1 MKNIFL
7 SISFNK
13 VSKNVKYCGSIGLLL
28 IEKSMIKGIR
38 AILKV
43 STNTNKI
50 LRIIN
55 NIMDFLLFSVK
66 KCTKFS

>member
-1 MKNIFL
+1 
-7 SISFNK
+7 
-13 VSKNVKYCGSIGLLL
+13 
-28 IEKSMIKGIR
+28 MIKGIR

-66 KCTKFS
+66 KCTKFFIVLL

>member
-1 MKNIFL
+1 
-7 SISFNK
+7 
-13 VSKNVKYCGSIGLLL
+13 
-28 IEKSMIKGIR
+28 MIKGIR

-55 NIMDFLLFSVK
+55 NIMDFLLFSVN
-66 KCTKFS
+66 KCIKFFIYNCKLKILLCSFFDKLKIKLYF